1 MSTTVWRSFSLFGL
15 DRLSIL
21 QRVVIGMCVIL
32 LLLVGVSVSFWRTI
46 TDVYN
51 NADYVNSSV
60 AEASAIADFAAQA
73 AETRAKVTQYALSEN
88 DSDLRAA
95 QRSLSALEGEIR
107 PISSAYAWAA
117 ASDGVVDNL
126 RQLTVQYE
134 NTVTGTIE
142 AVNERRKD
150 AAELGESSTELNTT
164 VAAILEAISHDLNN
178 ASVLDDAIRLMEAFH
193 SSDESAT
200 RFLASR
206 NPADS
211 DIARTDMEAMGLA
224 LQALQARKVDNR
236 RVQRFLNAT
245 SEPFG
250 RYKRAVDGLIEA
262 TDRFAHVT
270 TDRNSAAV
278 ALIEATDQVRLTA
291 TEGQLGTVGGMM
303 LTVASARWLGNLAS
317 LGAIV
322 AGLALAFVIGK
333 GIARPVRQMTRAM
346 RALAEGNV
354 DVVIPYSEHR
364 NEIGEMAK
372 AVQVFKDNKIKA
384 DRLARENETEK
395 GHKERRTRTIE
406 ELNRRFDLSATELTS
421 TLAAAAAGLKRSAE
435 TMFSRTERA
444 GEISGDVKVAAQQ
457 ASANI
462 EIVANAAEE
471 LTLSIDAIGQ
481 SAVNSSNL
489 STRTTEDAQSTNKA
503 AQLAADAR
511 EIERVVSLIKQIAE
525 QTNLLALNATIEA
538 ARAGQAGRGFA
549 VVAGEVK
556 ALASQTGNAT
566 EIIENQVFKIQ
577 SVTANMVS
585 AIKDIVTR
593 IGEMS
598 AITASVAAA
607 VDQQRAAAR
616 TIAQNAHQALSTAI
630 EAVHAIANVEDES
643 AATKNEAN
651 EILVA
656 ASRLS
661 RQSDDLRV
669 EVDGFIAGIGLLK
682 SRPPH
687 DHVR

>member
-1 MSTTVWRSFSLFGL
+1 
-15 DRLSIL
+15 
-21 QRVVIGMCVIL
+21 
-32 LLLVGVSVSFWRTI
+32 I

-60 AEASAIADFAAQA
+60 AEASAVADFAAQV
-73 AETRAKVTQYALSEN
+73 AETRSKVTQYALSEN

-95 QRSLSALEGEIR
+95 RRSLSALEGEIR

-117 ASDGVVDNL
+117 ASDGVVDKL
-126 RQLTVQYE
+126 RGLTVQYE

-142 AVNERRKD
+142 AVNARRKD

-164 VAAILEAISHDLNN
+164 VAAILEAISHDLNH
-178 ASVLDDAIRLMEAFH
+178 AGALDDAIRLMEAFH

-211 DIARTDMEAMGLA
+211 DIARTDMEAMGRA

-236 RVQRFLNAT
+236 RVQRFLKAM

-250 RYKRAVDGLIEA
+250 RYKRAVGGLIEA

-291 TEGQLGTVGGMM
+291 TEAQLGTVGGMM
-303 LTVASARWLGNLAS
+303 LTVASARWFGNLAS

-322 AGLALAFVIGK
+322 AGLALAFVIGR

-354 DVVIPYSEHR
+354 DVVIPYAGRR

-384 DRLARENETEK
+384 DRLARENETER

-421 TLAAAAAGLKRSAE
+421 TLAAAAAGLKLSAE
-435 TMFSRTERA
+435 TMFNRTKRA

-503 AQLAADAR
+503 AQALAADAR

-577 SVTANMVS
+577 SVAGNMVS

-593 IGEMS
+593 SGEMS

-630 EAVHAIANVEDES
+630 EAVHAITNVEDES

-669 EVDGFIAGIGLLK
+669 EVDGFIAGI
-682 SRPPH
+682 RAA
-687 DHVR
+687 

>member
-21 QRVVIGMCVIL
+21 QRVVAGMSVIL
-32 LLLVGVSVSFWRTI
+32 LLLVGVSVDFWRTI

-60 AEASAIADFAAQA
+60 AEASAVADFAAQV
-73 AETRAKVTQYALSEN
+73 AETRSKVTQYALSEN

-95 QRSLSALEGEIR
+95 RRSLSALEGEIR

-126 RQLTVQYE
+126 RRLTVQYE

-142 AVNERRKD
+142 AVNARRKD

-164 VAAILEAISHDLNN
+164 VAAILEAISHDLNH
-178 ASVLDDAIRLMEAFH
+178 AGALDDAIRLMEAFH

-211 DIARTDMEAMGLA
+211 DIARTDMEAMGRA

-236 RVQRFLNAT
+236 RVQRFLNAM

-250 RYKRAVDGLIEA
+250 RYKRAVGGLIEA

-291 TEGQLGTVGGMM
+291 TEAQLGTVGGML
-303 LTVASARWLGNLAS
+303 LTVASARWFGNLAS

-322 AGLALAFVIGK
+322 AGLALAFVIGR

-354 DVVIPYSEHR
+354 DVVIPYAGRR

-384 DRLARENETEK
+384 DRLARENETER

-406 ELNRRFDLSATELTS
+406 ELNRHFDLSATELTS
-421 TLAAAAAGLKRSAE
+421 TLAAAAAGLKLSAE
-435 TMFSRTERA
+435 TMFNRTKRA

-481 SAVNSSNL
+481 SAINSSNL

-503 AQLAADAR
+503 AQALAADAR

-525 QTNLLALNATIEA
+525 HTNLLALNATIEA

-577 SVTANMVS
+577 SVAGNMVS

-593 IGEMS
+593 SGEMS

-630 EAVHAIANVEDES
+630 EAVHAITNVEDES

-669 EVDGFIAGIGLLK
+669 EVDGFIAGI
-682 SRPPH
+682 RAA
-687 DHVR
+687 

>member
-21 QRVVIGMCVIL
+21 QRVVAGMSVIL
-32 LLLVGVSVSFWRTI
+32 LLLVGVSVDFWRTI

-60 AEASAIADFAAQA
+60 AEASAVADFAAQV
-73 AETRAKVTQYALSEN
+73 AETRSKVTQYALSEN

-95 QRSLSALEGEIR
+95 RRSLSALEGEIR

-126 RQLTVQYE
+126 RRLTVQYE

-142 AVNERRKD
+142 AVNARRKD

-164 VAAILEAISHDLNN
+164 VAAILEAISHDLNH
-178 ASVLDDAIRLMEAFH
+178 AGALDDAIRLMEAFH

-211 DIARTDMEAMGLA
+211 DIARTDMEAMGRA

-236 RVQRFLNAT
+236 RVQRFLNAM

-250 RYKRAVDGLIEA
+250 RYKRAVGGLIEA

-291 TEGQLGTVGGMM
+291 TEAQLGTVGGMM
-303 LTVASARWLGNLAS
+303 LTVASARWFGNLAS

-322 AGLALAFVIGK
+322 AGLALAFVIGR

-354 DVVIPYSEHR
+354 DVVIPYAGRR

-384 DRLARENETEK
+384 DRLARENETER

-421 TLAAAAAGLKRSAE
+421 TLAAAAAGLKLSAE
-435 TMFSRTERA
+435 TMFNRTKRA

-503 AQLAADAR
+503 AQALAADAR

-577 SVTANMVS
+577 SVAGNMVS

-593 IGEMS
+593 SGEMS

-630 EAVHAIANVEDES
+630 EAVHAITNVEDES

-669 EVDGFIAGIGLLK
+669 EVDGFIAGI
-682 SRPPH
+682 RAA
-687 DHVR
+687 

>member
-21 QRVVIGMCVIL
+21 QRVVAGMSVIL
-32 LLLVGVSVSFWRTI
+32 LLLVGVSVDFWRTI

-60 AEASAIADFAAQA
+60 AEASAVADFAAQV
-73 AETRAKVTQYALSEN
+73 AETRSKVTQYALSEN

-95 QRSLSALEGEIR
+95 RRSLSALEGEIR

-126 RQLTVQYE
+126 RRLTVRYE

-142 AVNERRKD
+142 AVNARRKD

-164 VAAILEAISHDLNN
+164 VAAILEAISHDLNH
-178 ASVLDDAIRLMEAFH
+178 AGALDDAIRLMEAFH

-211 DIARTDMEAMGLA
+211 DIARTDMEAMGRA

-236 RVQRFLNAT
+236 RVQRFLNAM

-250 RYKRAVDGLIEA
+250 RYKRAVGGLIEA

-291 TEGQLGTVGGMM
+291 TEAQLGTVGGML
-303 LTVASARWLGNLAS
+303 LTVASARWFGNLAS

-322 AGLALAFVIGK
+322 AGLALAFVIGR

-354 DVVIPYSEHR
+354 DVVIPYAGRR

-384 DRLARENETEK
+384 DRLARENETER

-406 ELNRRFDLSATELTS
+406 ELNRHFDLSATELTS
-421 TLAAAAAGLKRSAE
+421 TLAAAAAGLKLSAE
-435 TMFSRTERA
+435 TMFNRTKRA

-503 AQLAADAR
+503 AQALAADAR

-525 QTNLLALNATIEA
+525 HTNLLALNATIEA

-577 SVTANMVS
+577 SVAGNMVS

-593 IGEMS
+593 SGEMS

-630 EAVHAIANVEDES
+630 EAVHAITNVEDES

-669 EVDGFIAGIGLLK
+669 EVDGFIAGI
-682 SRPPH
+682 RAA
-687 DHVR
+687 

>member
-1 MSTTVWRSFSLFGL
+1 M
-15 DRLSIL
+15 
-21 QRVVIGMCVIL
+21 
-32 LLLVGVSVSFWRTI
+32 
-46 TDVYN
+46 
-51 NADYVNSSV
+51 
-60 AEASAIADFAAQA
+60 
-73 AETRAKVTQYALSEN
+73 
-88 DSDLRAA
+88 RAA
-95 QRSLSALEGEIR
+95 RRSLSALEGEIR

-126 RQLTVQYE
+126 RRLTVQYE

-142 AVNERRKD
+142 AVNARRKD

-164 VAAILEAISHDLNN
+164 VAAILEAISHDLNH
-178 ASVLDDAIRLMEAFH
+178 AGALDDAIRLMEAFH

-211 DIARTDMEAMGLA
+211 DIARTDMEAMGRA

-236 RVQRFLNAT
+236 RVQRFLNAM

-250 RYKRAVDGLIEA
+250 RYKRAVGGLIEA

-291 TEGQLGTVGGMM
+291 TEAQLGTVGGMM
-303 LTVASARWLGNLAS
+303 LTVASARWFGNLAS

-322 AGLALAFVIGK
+322 AGLALAFVIGR

-354 DVVIPYSEHR
+354 DVVIPYAGRR

-384 DRLARENETEK
+384 DRLARENETER

-406 ELNRRFDLSATELTS
+406 ELNRHFDLSATELTS
-421 TLAAAAAGLKRSAE
+421 TLAAAAAGLKLSAE
-435 TMFSRTERA
+435 TMFNRTKRA

-503 AQLAADAR
+503 AQALAADAR

-525 QTNLLALNATIEA
+525 HTNLLALNATIEA

-577 SVTANMVS
+577 SVAGNMVS

-593 IGEMS
+593 SGEMS

-630 EAVHAIANVEDES
+630 EAVHAITNVEDES

-669 EVDGFIAGIGLLK
+669 EVDGFIAGI
-682 SRPPH
+682 RAA
-687 DHVR
+687 

>member
-1 MSTTVWRSFSLFGL
+1 
-15 DRLSIL
+15 
-21 QRVVIGMCVIL
+21 
-32 LLLVGVSVSFWRTI
+32 
-46 TDVYN
+46 
-51 NADYVNSSV
+51 
-60 AEASAIADFAAQA
+60 
-73 AETRAKVTQYALSEN
+73 
-88 DSDLRAA
+88 
-95 QRSLSALEGEIR
+95 
-107 PISSAYAWAA
+107 
-117 ASDGVVDNL
+117 
-126 RQLTVQYE
+126 
-134 NTVTGTIE
+134 
-142 AVNERRKD
+142 
-150 AAELGESSTELNTT
+150 
-164 VAAILEAISHDLNN
+164 
-178 ASVLDDAIRLMEAFH
+178 AFH

-211 DIARTDMEAMGLA
+211 DIARTDLEAMGRA

-236 RVQRFLNAT
+236 RVQRFLNAM

-250 RYKRAVDGLIEA
+250 RYKRAVGGLIRA
-262 TDRFAHVT
+262 TDRFAQAT

-291 TEGQLGTVGGMM
+291 TEAQLGTVGGML
-303 LTVASARWLGNLAS
+303 LTVASARWFGNLAS

-322 AGLALAFVIGK
+322 AGLALAFVIGR

-354 DVVIPYSEHR
+354 DVVIPYAGRR

-384 DRLARENETEK
+384 DRLARENETER

-406 ELNRRFDLSATELTS
+406 ELNRHFDLSATELTS
-421 TLAAAAAGLKRSAE
+421 TLAAAAAGLKLSAE
-435 TMFSRTERA
+435 TMFNRTKRA

-481 SAVNSSNL
+481 SAINSSNL

-503 AQLAADAR
+503 AQALAADAR

-525 QTNLLALNATIEA
+525 HTNLLALNATIEA

-577 SVTANMVS
+577 SVAGNMVS

-593 IGEMS
+593 SGEMS

-669 EVDGFIAGIGLLK
+669 EVDGFIAGI
-682 SRPPH
+682 RAA
-687 DHVR
+687 